1 LRKRKSMSSKYFLT
15 KKEFIKEVAN
25 YDSLNFFKKSKNIL
39 IIFIVL
45 TSVPY
50 FFSPFNTF
58 ALTNEMAYNP
68 SPAFMTYVSFSAFFN
83 IVHFITAVF
92 IFFNHRWAMRL
103 FFILFIIWPGTLA
116 STYFQGG
123 GVDSNLVL
131 HAFFGLVALALTYRS
146 YVEATV
152 LKKYGL

>member
-1 LRKRKSMSSKYFLT
+1 MTYKDLLT
-15 KKEFIKEVAN
+15 KKEFIKEAAN
-25 YDSLNFFKKSKNIL
+25 YDSLNFLKKSKNIL
-39 IIFIVL
+39 IIFIFL

-50 FFSPFNTF
+50 FFSPFY
-58 ALTNEMAYNP
+58 LLDITNEVAYNP
-68 SPAFMTYVSFSAFFN
+68 SPSFMTYTTFSLFFN
-83 IVHFITAVF
+83 IAHFIFAVF

-123 GVDSNLVL
+123 GVDWNLAL

-146 YVEATV
+146 YEVATAM
-152 LKKYGL
+152 KKIL